1 MVINNQQSRD
11 PSLSFNSIPLSFLIC
26 KIEAM
31 SGKTVNRIVHFIE
44 TQKPFSQPKLS
55 VQAVFPGIEDRVCHN
70 DTSLTFYPRQLCGV

>member
-1 MVINNQQSRD
+1 
-11 PSLSFNSIPLSFLIC
+11 
-26 KIEAM
+26 M